1 MAHRAR
7 PLYAFLKTAASAP
20 PGCPAAVQRRP
31 AVARFAKGSAK
42 TKLAARTR
50 AILWCDGVFG

>member
-7 PLYAFLKTAASAP
+7 PLYAFLKTAAAAP
-20 PGCPAAVQRRP
+20 PGCQAAAQRRP
-31 AVARFAKGSAK
+31 AVARFAKGN
-42 TKLAARTR
+42 TKSKLPARTR